1 MLDNR
6 PIFGT
11 TTIYLIQ
18 QPIVDTGTYTCLPE
32 CVWNGFHM
40 QFHCKL
46 IKQQWKRQTKYK
58 GWRLQY
64 WVWAAVYA
72 TDDA

>member
-46 IKQQWKRQTKYK
+46 IKQQQKSQTKYK